1 MPTQRGRVL
10 RRPTNPE
17 IAVFVSG
24 VVSMGLEILAGRIV
38 APQYGSS
45 IYTWGGVIAVSL
57 AALSLGYHVGGK
69 RAAERASYGRLSWLL
84 LATAAYAG
92 ALAFAHE
99 PILATTAGVPL
110 PTRFESLP
118 AVTLLF
124 GVPTY
129 LLGFVSPYAAEL
141 TRKSEV
147 GAASG
152 HVYAVGTIGSI
163 AGAFGTT
170 FLLVP
175 GLSVERIAL
184 AFAGVL
190 VAGAIG
196 LARPT
201 PSWKPWGARFLR
213 GADRDP
219 STRASGVVPNRV
231 VPSWAVPS
239 RIAPRRPTGA
249 ELAVFTSGL
258 VAMGLEIV
266 AGRVVGTQFGSS
278 IYTWGSIIGVS
289 MAALSLG
296 YHVGGKRAAERATDA
311 RLARL
316 LLGAT
321 AYVAVL
327 IFAREPLL
335 GATTAFPLPA
345 RFASIPAVA
354 LLFGPPTY
362 LLGAVNPYGA
372 ELSRIDGI
380 GAASGHVYALSTV
393 GSIAGAFA
401 ATYVLLP
408 SLSVEGIGLL
418 FGVALL
424 ATVVAILASESAP
437 ERRPTV
443 TSVLVALLLVS
454 SFAAPSLGY
463 SIHGEVVHQT
473 QTPYQELEVV
483 DRGDTRTLYLDGKR
497 HSAMDLDDPDRHVFE
512 YTRYFHM
519 PYLFADDPDEIDRVL
534 FVGGGGFTGPKRF
547 ADEYDATVDVAEV
560 DPEVIDAAE
569 NYFGLDEYRESGA
582 VNVYNVGGRQHLQ
595 ETDRTYDLI
604 VMDAF
609 KQDKVPFQLT
619 TVEFM
624 ELASDRLSDDG
635 MLYANVISARSGP
648 ASQFYRSEYRTMGE
662 VFPQLYSFPTDDA
675 NVVQNVEV
683 VATKNATRVS
693 ESELRERNRRRDI
706 GIDLD
711 DEIGSYQR
719 SVPTDDVPILRDD
732 RAPVD
737 SLLEPM
743 AGQRYVVEETDE
755 SDDAT
760 AAGAITRPPTAPAA
774 AAG

>member
-1 MPTQRGRVL
+1 MATQAGSAL
-10 RRPTNPE
+10 RRPAKPE

-24 VVSMGLEILAGRIV
+24 VVSMGLEILGGRIV
-38 APQYGSS
+38 APEYGSS
-45 IYTWGGVIAVSL
+45 IYTWGTVIAVSL

-69 RAAERASYGRLSWLL
+69 RAAERASLGRLSWLL
-84 LATAAYAG
+84 LAAAAYAG

-99 PILATTAGVPL
+99 PMLAATANAPL

-141 TRKSEV
+141 TRKDGV

-152 HVYAVGTIGSI
+152 HVYALGTIGSI

-175 GLSVERIAL
+175 ALSVERIAL

-190 VAGAIG
+190 VVGALRLG
-196 LARPT
+196 RPT
-201 PSWKPWGARFLR
+201 LSWKLWGS
-213 GADRDP
+213 GRDW
-219 STRASGVVPNRV
+219 STRASRPVPRG
-231 VPSWAVPS
+231 
-239 RIAPRRPTGA
+239 PTDA
-249 ELAVFTSGL
+249 ELAVFVSGL
-258 VAMGLEIV
+258 VGMGLEIL

-278 IYTWGSIIGVS
+278 IFTWGSIIGVS

-296 YHVGGKRAAERATDA
+296 YHVGGKRAARRATDE

-335 GATTAFPLPA
+335 GATTALPLSA
-345 RFASIPAVA
+345 RFASIPAIV

-372 ELSRIDGI
+372 ELSTVEGT
-380 GAASGHVYALSTV
+380 GAASGHVYAVSTV
-393 GSIAGAFA
+393 GSIVGAFA
-401 ATYVLLP
+401 ATYVLIP

-424 ATVVAILASESAP
+424 ATAVRIVVSAPAP

-443 TSVLVALLLVS
+443 MSVAVALLLVS
-454 SFAAPSLGY
+454 SVAAPSLGY

-497 HSAMDLDDPDRHVFE
+497 HSAMDLDDPNRHVFE

-519 PYLFADDPDEIDRVL
+519 PYLLADDPDEIDRVL

-547 ADEYDATVDVAEV
+547 AEEYNATVDVAEI
-560 DPEVIDAAE
+560 DPKVIDAADR
-569 NYFGLDEYRESGA
+569 YFGLDEYRESGEI
-582 VNVYNVGGRQHLQ
+582 NVHNAGGRQFLQ
-595 ETDRTYDLI
+595 ETDHTYDLI

-624 ELASDRLSDDG
+624 ELASDRLSEDG
-635 MLYANVISARSGP
+635 MLYANMISARSGP
-648 ASQFYRSEYRTMGE
+648 ASQFYRSEYKTMGE
-662 VFPQLYSFPTDDA
+662 VFPQRYSFPTDDA

-683 VATKNATRVS
+683 IATKDDAPVT

-706 GIDLD
+706 GIDLTE
-711 DEIGSYQR
+711 EIGSYQR

-743 AGQRYVVEETDE
+743 VGQRYVVQETDE
-755 SDDAT
+755 SESAT
-760 AAGAITRPPTAPAA
+760 AAGSVVRTPSAPAA
-774 AAG
+774 TAR